1 MPSSS
6 INRFKRLSPQLWEL
20 GDGGYLF
27 IEDTVLELIGRY
39 RQHTHSAPEAGG
51 FLAGFYKGL
60 DLHVINLTVPQS
72 RDRRSRFRF
81 NRLDPKHVH
90 QVKEWYKQSAG
101 KINCLGEWHTHPESA
116 PKPSGTDIKGWHLF
130 NKDRNGQRAI
140 FLIAGT
146 ESIWSGELKI
156 LL

>member
-6 INRFKRLSPQLWEL
+6 INRFKRLGPQLWEL

-39 RQHTHSAPEAGG
+39 RQHAYSAPEAGG

-60 DLHVINLTVPQS
+60 DLHVVNLTVPQS

-90 QVKEWYKQSAG
+90 QVTECG
-101 KINCLGEWHTHPESA
+101 LESC
-116 PKPSGTDIKGWHLF
+116 KCHFKLYGVKGSDNLNPTF
-130 NKDRNGQRAI
+130 
-140 FLIAGT
+140 
-146 ESIWSGELKI
+146 
-156 LL
+156 

>member
-6 INRFKRLSPQLWEL
+6 INRFKRLGPQLWEL

-39 RQHTHSAPEAGG
+39 RQHAYSAPEAGG

-60 DLHVINLTVPQS
+60 DLHVVNLTVPQS

-90 QVKEWYKQSAG
+90 QV
-101 KINCLGEWHTHPESA
+101 
-116 PKPSGTDIKGWHLF
+116 
-130 NKDRNGQRAI
+130 
-140 FLIAGT
+140 T
-146 ESIWSGELKI
+146 E
-156 LL
+156 